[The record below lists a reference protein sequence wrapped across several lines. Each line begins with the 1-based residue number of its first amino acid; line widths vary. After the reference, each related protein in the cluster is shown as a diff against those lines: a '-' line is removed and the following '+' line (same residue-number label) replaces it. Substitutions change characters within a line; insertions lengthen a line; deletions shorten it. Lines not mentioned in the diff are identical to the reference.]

1 MKLNRNRWTIAV
13 VAVWALALVLTTF
26 LAPAPAQAEV
36 SGIRGWMTYAP
47 NHPNGCVPLPY
58 DCYFLEILVPND

>member
-13 VAVWALALVLTTF
+13 VAVWVLALILTTVM
-26 LAPAPAQAEV
+26 APAPAEASV
-36 SGIRGWMTYAP
+36 GIRGWMTYAP

-58 DCYFLEILVPND
+58 DCYFMEFDIE